1 MRVGTKLAAILLAP
15 LVVLGVLAGLGIA
28 DRAET
33 ASGLRAAELD
43 VILAGRNDELHHALQ
58 VEQIWAVATL
68 TGADPSSARNL
79 ANAIEASGRAAAL
92 LDVAIG
98 DLGSVPTEVDD
109 RVSTVADRLAEVD
122 ALRPSI
128 TSGQAT
134 VESILFRYGLASESL
149 VSLLASTSGTQI
161 VSDLAQDLRFI
172 LALSRAKNAVARA
185 DTLALALNTPSNEV
199 DRSALVSELQDTEGN
214 AERHFNQFFEEA
226 DPEFR
231 ALLRNALA
239 SSEARTTEALKTEIL
254 AGETIDETDLAAA
267 SVARLTDMLALSKDI
282 EDHIAGEAREER
294 SAANRTARLYLAGAG
309 LGILA
314 AVALAYLVARSIT
327 RPLRR
332 LTEAADRI
340 STEQLPAL
348 VSQLQAGSGDV
359 ALQAEPIDLRS
370 RDELGQLAAAFNN
383 LQRVTVEVA
392 QEQSALLRKGIS
404 DIFVNLARRNQ
415 ALLDRQIE
423 FIDQL
428 EANERDPDQLEN
440 LFRLD
445 HLATRM
451 RRNAESL
458 LVLAGADPTRR
469 RGRPVPLADVVRVAV
484 GEVADYSRIRV
495 RTLDEVTINASVSVD
510 VAHLLAELMENATQ
524 FSPPSTSVEVQGGF
538 GPHGEYVVTVTDRGI
553 GMSAEAMAEANELL
567 ARPPIMG
574 LDMGRS
580 LGFVVIGRLA
590 QRHGVAVQLHAAPI
604 GGVSAAVRLPIA
616 VLGSQLASP
625 GEGGGMVARRNL
637 EAGQETT
644 SSPDFPAGADPIE
657 AHSTV
662 TNGAVGVSGSP
673 QAGPNGAATW
683 PDSASGGDA
692 AGVTGHGLPAR
703 PGKAPTRATQPV
715 DQADA
720 VTNGQP
726 TAGEGAE
733 SFTYHEFED
742 DYRSLFPSDTGSS
755 ASEPLE
761 PTVEQPVA
769 ARRAPYDQA
778 QPDHT
783 SEPTAAE
790 PVRAVA
796 GGPFDV
802 TETEHPHPEEFAQAG
817 FTPLVLPPL
826 TRPGAADRETF
837 APLLASPPWTSP
849 PPAAAPPV
857 DSPPVEPPT
866 GFAPPAESPMVSL
879 PVEAPTVSLP
889 SAALP
894 TVSLPSMFSSA
905 SMTQTYALLPREPG
919 RDGDGGSGLG
929 DKRVDGDG
937 DGDGDDTL
945 PASSLPSR
953 GPRVP
958 VLEPQ
963 HEDRRPP
970 EPAAPDGETTL
981 RRQSLA
987 SGLPSRRPTSQPAPG
1002 PVPEPAAFEPARN
1015 RGSESAPS
1023 RPELEPAGPTEA
1035 GVGADVP
1042 GDNITA
1048 AGLVRRS
1055 PKQQLRAMARGES
1068 GPAAM
1073 NRTAASQ
1080 RSPEEVRKMLSRYRS
1095 GLQRGR
1101 TLGGVALGPDDPPTE
1116 RDESAATQQDPTQLS
1131 SAHEHAAEELPW
1143 RP

>member
-1 MRVGTKLAAILLAP
+1 MRVGTKLGAILLAP

-28 DRAET
+28 DRADR

-43 VILAGRNDELHHALQ
+43 VILAGRDDELNHALQ
-58 VEQIWAVATL
+58 VERIWAVATL

-185 DTLALALNTPSNEV
+185 DTLVLALNAPSNEAE
-199 DRSALVSELQDTEGN
+199 RSAQVSELQDTEGD
-214 AERHFNQFFEEA
+214 AERHLKQFFEEA

-239 SSEARTTEALKTEIL
+239 SSEARTTEALKAEIL

-282 EDHIAGEAREER
+282 EVHIAGEAREER
-294 SAANRTARLYLAGAG
+294 AAANRTARLYLAGAG

-359 ALQAEPIDLRS
+359 ALQAEPIDLKS

-538 GPHGEYVVTVTDRGI
+538 GPHGDYVVMVTDRGI

-567 ARPPIMG
+567 VRPPIMG

-616 VLGSQLASP
+616 ALGSQLASP

-637 EAGQETT
+637 KAGQETT
-644 SSPDFPAGADPIE
+644 SSPDYPAGADPIE
-657 AHSTV
+657 ARSTA
-662 TNGAVGVSGSP
+662 TNGTVGVSGSP
-673 QAGPNGAATW
+673 QAGPNGAATG
-683 PDSASGGDA
+683 PDSATGGDA
-692 AGVTGHGLPAR
+692 AGVTGHGLPDR
-703 PGKAPTRATQPV
+703 PGKTPSRATQTV
-715 DQADA
+715 EQADA

-783 SEPTAAE
+783 FKPTAAE

-826 TRPGAADRETF
+826 TRPGAVDREPI

-879 PVEAPTVSLP
+879 PVEAPTVSP
-889 SAALP
+889 
-894 TVSLPSMFSSA
+894 PSMFSSA

-919 RDGDGGSGLG
+919 RDGDGGPGLG
-929 DKRVDGDG
+929 DKRV

-953 GPRVP
+953 RPRLP

-963 HEDRRPP
+963 HEDRLPP

-987 SGLPSRRPTSQPAPG
+987 SGLPSRRPTPQPAPG
-1002 PVPEPAAFEPARN
+1002 PVPEPAAVEPARN

-1023 RPELEPAGPTEA
+1023 RPGLEPAGPTEA

-1080 RSPEEVRKMLSRYRS
+1080 RSPEEVRKMLYRYRS

>member
-28 DRAET
+28 DRADR

-185 DTLALALNTPSNEV
+185 DTLALALNTPSNEAE
-199 DRSALVSELQDTEGN
+199 RSAQVSELQDTEGD
-214 AERHFNQFFEEA
+214 AERHLNQFFEEA

-231 ALLRNALA
+231 ALLRNTLA
-239 SSEARTTEALKTEIL
+239 SSEARTTEALKAEIL

-267 SVARLTDMLALSKDI
+267 SVARLSDMLALSKDI

-294 SAANRTARLYLAGAG
+294 AAANRTARLYLAGAG

-359 ALQAEPIDLRS
+359 ALQAEPIEITS

-524 FSPPSTSVEVQGGF
+524 FSPPSTSVEAQGGF
-538 GPHGEYVVTVTDRGI
+538 GPRGEYVVTVTDRGI

-644 SSPDFPAGADPIE
+644 SSPDYPAGADPIE
-657 AHSTV
+657 ARSTA
-662 TNGAVGVSGSP
+662 TNGTVGVSGSP

-683 PDSASGGDA
+683 PDSATGGDA

-703 PGKAPTRATQPV
+703 PGKTPSEATRPV
-715 DQADA
+715 EQADA

-783 SEPTAAE
+783 FKSTAAE

-826 TRPGAADRETF
+826 TLPGAADREPI
-837 APLLASPPWTSP
+837 APLLASPPLTSPPWTSP

-857 DSPPVEPPT
+857 DSPPVEPPNE
-866 GFAPPAESPMVSL
+866 FARPAESPMVSL
-879 PVEAPTVSLP
+879 PVEAPTVSP
-889 SAALP
+889 
-894 TVSLPSMFSSA
+894 PSMFSSA
-905 SMTQTYALLPREPG
+905 SMTQAYALLPREPG
-919 RDGDGGSGLG
+919 RDGDGGPGLG
-929 DKRVDGDG
+929 DKGVSDDRDGGDG
-937 DGDGDDTL
+937 DTL
-945 PASSLPSR
+945 PASGLPSR
-953 GPRVP
+953 RPRVP

-963 HEDRRPP
+963 HEDRQPP

-987 SGLPSRRPTSQPAPG
+987 SGLPSRRPTPEPTPEPAPG
-1002 PVPEPAAFEPARN
+1002 PVPEPAAVEPARN
-1015 RGSESAPS
+1015 RGSELDPS
-1023 RPELEPAGPTEA
+1023 RPGLEPAGLTEA
-1035 GVGADVP
+1035 GVRADVT
-1042 GDNITA
+1042 GDNVTA

-1068 GPAAM
+1068 EPAAM

-1101 TLGGVALGPDDPPTE
+1101 TLGGVALGPDDPLAE
-1116 RDESAATQQDPTQLS
+1116 MDESAATQQDPTQLS